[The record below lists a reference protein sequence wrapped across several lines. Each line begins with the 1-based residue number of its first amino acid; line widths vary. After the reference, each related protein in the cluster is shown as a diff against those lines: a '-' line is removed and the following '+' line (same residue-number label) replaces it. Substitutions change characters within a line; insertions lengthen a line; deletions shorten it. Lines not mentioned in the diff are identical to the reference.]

1 MVLPCW
7 VTSGVGSPWFQT
19 SWPESVVHVQM
30 CVALSVYLPT
40 RGRRSHNWNVIH
52 VWVLLVQLQ
61 VLLLS
66 FCGSLNLAFPWI
78 CLPFFDLS
86 VRQEDAEEKYLGNVI
101 PLFRTE
107 GCLSLISGL
116 FSSYWAKWDSLFSP
130 EKMFLYSEDREM
142 GIQSWAWCV
151 YLALHSGGCKTV
163 GQNRN
168 KQKNPPKPEAFTSLH
183 KYCHV
188 RFYFILLSLET

>member
-1 MVLPCW
+1 
-7 VTSGVGSPWFQT
+7 
-19 SWPESVVHVQM
+19 M

-61 VLLLS
+61 ILLLS

-86 VRQEDAEEKYLGNVI
+86 VRQEDAEEKYLGNII

-168 KQKNPPKPEAFTSLH
+168 KQKKTPQTRSLH
-183 KYCHV
+183 IFAKILSHQIL
-188 RFYFILLSLET
+188 FYTFITWNLTFLLERCFLNQGGEQQ